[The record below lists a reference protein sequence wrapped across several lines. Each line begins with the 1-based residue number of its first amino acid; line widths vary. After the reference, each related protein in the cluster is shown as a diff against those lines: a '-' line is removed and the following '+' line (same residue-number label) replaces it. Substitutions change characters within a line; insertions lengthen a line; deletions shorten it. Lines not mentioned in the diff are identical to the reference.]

1 MTNDKQT
8 NQSDGAQPRS
18 IEEIQADLVAWREA
32 APSRRAVMLV
42 TIDILDE
49 DTSDVRGIMRGHGI
63 PMASAIRACAK
74 QVADVKNVLDVAVE
88 SLDSE
93 LKQSIL
99 EHSFAE
105 YTEEVTK
112 SGSGVEKGKSNQE
125 IENR

>member
-18 IEEIQADLVAWREA
+18 IEEIKADLVAWREA
-32 APSRRAVMLV
+32 APSRRSVMLV

-49 DTSDVRGIMRGHGI
+49 DTADARGMMHGHGI
-63 PMASAIRACAK
+63 PMASAISAYAK
-74 QVADVKNVLDVAVE
+74 RNADIKNVLNVAVE

-112 SGSGVEKGKSNQE
+112 SGTGVEKGKSNQE